1 MIDFLISKMHDA
13 RFMTMLLAAIAAS
26 ATAYTLIM
34 PLLAGEG
41 LAKRMKAVASERER
55 LRQRERDRLAKSE
68 KVSLRQTPKQLV
80 SKVVED
86 FNLTKWLAQEAAR
99 DKLIM
104 AGYRGHAP
112 YVTFLFA
119 RAVTPIL
126 LFIGAAL
133 YVFVITHMDK
143 SLTVKLGICV
153 AAAYLGLQAP
163 MLFLKNAISKRQ
175 LSIKRAFPD
184 ALDLLLIC
192 IESGMSVEVAFRKVS
207 NEIASQ
213 SIALS
218 EEFSLTTAELSYL
231 QDRKVAYEN
240 LAKRTGLE
248 GVKSVCLALM
258 QSERYGTPLG
268 QSLRVMAQENRDM
281 RMNEA
286 EKKAAAL
293 PPKLTVPMILFFLPC
308 LFIECGRQQRPDD
321 RGNRRHASHHRDV
334 PADCAAAHRPR
345 RNQEAEEFVAVALDR
360 EVAGQEVGRPRGVPS
375 CSVSV
380 VEMKVIR
387 GY

>member
-1 MIDFLISKMHDA
+1 MIDFLITKMHDA
-13 RFMTMLLAAIAAS
+13 RFMTMLLAAVAAS

-34 PLLAGEG
+34 PLFAGG
-41 LAKRMKAVASERER
+41 DLSKRMKAVASERER

-119 RAVTPIL
+119 RAVAPIA
-126 LFIGAAL
+126 LFLGAAL
-133 YVFVITHMDK
+133 YVFVLVPMDK
-143 SLTVKLGICV
+143 SLTFKIGICIG
-153 AAAYLGLQAP
+153 AAYLGLQAP
-163 MLFLKNAISKRQ
+163 MLFLKNLITKRQ

-207 NEIASQ
+207 TEIAGQ

-218 EEFSLTTAELSYL
+218 EEFALTTAELSYL
-231 QDRKVAYEN
+231 QDRKNAYEN

-281 RMNEA
+281 RMTEA

-308 LFIECGRQQRPDD
+308 LFI
-321 RGNRRHASHHRDV
+321 
-334 PADCAAAHRPR
+334 
-345 RNQEAEEFVAVALDR
+345 
-360 EVAGQEVGRPRGVPS
+360 
-375 CSVSV
+375 
-380 VEMKVIR
+380 VIL
-387 GY
+387 GPTYIKIQGMH

>member
-1 MIDFLISKMHDA
+1 MIDFLITKLHDPH
-13 RFMTMLLAAIAAS
+13 FMTMLLAAVAAS
-26 ATAYTLIM
+26 ATVYTLVM
-34 PLLAGEG
+34 PLFAGEG
-41 LAKRMKAVASERER
+41 LNKRMKVVASERER
-55 LRQRERDRLAKSE
+55 IRQRERERLNKNE

-80 SKVVED
+80 SRVVED

-112 YVTFLFA
+112 YLTFLFA
-119 RAVTPIL
+119 RMVAPLV
-126 LFIGAAL
+126 LFVGSVV
-133 YVFVITHMDK
+133 YVFLIAHMEK
-143 SLTVKLGICV
+143 SVPIKIGICV
-153 AAAYLGLQAP
+153 GAAYIGLQAP

-192 IESGMSVEVAFRKVS
+192 IESGMSVEVAFRKVAT
-207 NEIASQ
+207 EIVSQ
-213 SIALS
+213 SVALS
-218 EEFSLTTAELSYL
+218 EEFTLTTAELSYL

-240 LAKRTGLE
+240 LANRTGLE
-248 GVKSVCLALM
+248 GVKSVCLALQ

-308 LFIECGRQQRPDD
+308 LFI
-321 RGNRRHASHHRDV
+321 
-334 PADCAAAHRPR
+334 
-345 RNQEAEEFVAVALDR
+345 
-360 EVAGQEVGRPRGVPS
+360 
-375 CSVSV
+375 
-380 VEMKVIR
+380 VIL
-387 GY
+387 GPTYIKLQTTPIL

>member
-1 MIDFLISKMHDA
+1 MIDFLITKMHDA
-13 RFMTMLLAAIAAS
+13 RFMTMFLAAIAAS
-26 ATAYTLIM
+26 VTAYTLVM
-34 PLLAGEG
+34 PLFAGEG

-55 LRQRERDRLAKSE
+55 IRQRERDRLAKTE
-68 KVSLRQTPKQLV
+68 KVSLRQSPKQLV
-80 SKVVED
+80 ARVVED

-104 AGYRGHAP
+104 AGYRGQAP

-119 RAVTPIL
+119 RAVTPIV
-126 LFIGAAL
+126 LFIGAVL
-133 YVFVITHMDK
+133 YVFVITHMEK
-143 SLTVKLGICV
+143 SMPVKLGICV
-153 AAAYLGLQAP
+153 GAAYLGLQAP

-175 LSIKRAFPD
+175 LQIKRAFPD

-207 NEIASQ
+207 VEIVSQ
-213 SIALS
+213 SVGLS
-218 EEFSLTTAELSYL
+218 EEFALTTAELSYL

-308 LFIECGRQQRPDD
+308 LFI
-321 RGNRRHASHHRDV
+321 
-334 PADCAAAHRPR
+334 
-345 RNQEAEEFVAVALDR
+345 
-360 EVAGQEVGRPRGVPS
+360 
-375 CSVSV
+375 
-380 VEMKVIR
+380 VIL
-387 GY
+387 GPTYIKLQTTPIL

>member
-1 MIDFLISKMHDA
+1 MVEFLVTKLHDA
-13 RFMTMLLAAIAAS
+13 HFMTMLLAAIAAS
-26 ATAYTLIM
+26 ATVYTLVM
-34 PLLAGEG
+34 PLFAGEG
-41 LAKRMKAVASERER
+41 LSKRMKAVASERER
-55 LRQRERDRLAKSE
+55 IRQRERERLNKNE
-68 KVSLRQTPKQLV
+68 KVSLRQTPKQIV

-104 AGYRGHAP
+104 AGYRGQAP
-112 YVTFLFA
+112 YITFLFA
-119 RAVTPIL
+119 RLVAPIVL
-126 LFIGAAL
+126 LVGSVI
-133 YVFVITHMDK
+133 YVFLIAHMDRPLPIK
-143 SLTVKLGICV
+143 IGICV
-153 AAAYLGLQAP
+153 GAAYLGLQAP

-192 IESGMSVEVAFRKVS
+192 IESGMSVEMAFRKVAT
-207 NEIASQ
+207 EIVGQ

-218 EEFSLTTAELSYL
+218 EEFTLTTAELSYL

-248 GVKSVCLALM
+248 GVKSVCLAL
-258 QSERYGTPLG
+258 QQAERYGTPLG

-293 PPKLTVPMILFFLPC
+293 PPKLTVPMILFFLPV
-308 LFIECGRQQRPDD
+308 LF
-321 RGNRRHASHHRDV
+321 
-334 PADCAAAHRPR
+334 
-345 RNQEAEEFVAVALDR
+345 
-360 EVAGQEVGRPRGVPS
+360 
-375 CSVSV
+375 V
-380 VEMKVIR
+380 VILGPTGIKISELH
-387 GY
+387 

>member
-1 MIDFLISKMHDA
+1 MVEFLINKMHDA
-13 RFMTMLLAAIAAS
+13 KFMTMFLAAIAAS
-26 ATAYTLIM
+26 LTAYTLVM
-34 PLLAGEG
+34 PLFAGEG

-55 LRQRERDRLAKSE
+55 IRQRERDRLSKSE

-119 RAVTPIL
+119 RAVTPIV
-126 LFIGAAL
+126 LFLGAVL
-133 YVFVITHMDK
+133 YVFVITNLDK
-143 SLTVKLGICV
+143 PLTIKLGICV
-153 AAAYLGLQAP
+153 GAAYLGLQAP

-175 LSIKRAFPD
+175 LSIRRAFPD

-192 IESGMSVEVAFRKVS
+192 IESGMSVEVAFRKVAT
-207 NEIASQ
+207 EIATQ

-281 RMNEA
+281 RMTEA
-286 EKKAAAL
+286 EKKAAGL

-308 LFIECGRQQRPDD
+308 LFI
-321 RGNRRHASHHRDV
+321 
-334 PADCAAAHRPR
+334 
-345 RNQEAEEFVAVALDR
+345 
-360 EVAGQEVGRPRGVPS
+360 
-375 CSVSV
+375 
-380 VEMKVIR
+380 VIL
-387 GY
+387 GPTYIKIQGMH

>member
-1 MIDFLISKMHDA
+1 MVDFLVTKLHDPH
-13 RFMTMLLAAIAAS
+13 FMTMLLAAIAAS
-26 ATAYTLIM
+26 ATVYTLVM
-34 PLLAGEG
+34 PLFAGEG

-55 LRQRERDRLAKSE
+55 IRQRERERLNKSE

-80 SKVVED
+80 SKVVDD

-104 AGYRGHAP
+104 AGYRGQAP

-119 RAVTPIL
+119 RLVAPLV
-126 LFIGAAL
+126 LFVGSVI
-133 YVFVITHMDK
+133 YVFLIAHMDRPMPIK
-143 SLTVKLGICV
+143 IGICV
-153 AAAYLGLQAP
+153 GAAYLGLQAP

-192 IESGMSVEVAFRKVS
+192 IESGMSVEMAFRKVAT
-207 NEIASQ
+207 EIVGQ

-218 EEFSLTTAELSYL
+218 EEFTLTTAELSYL

-248 GVKSVCLALM
+248 GVKSVCLAL
-258 QSERYGTPLG
+258 QQAERYGTPLG

-293 PPKLTVPMILFFLPC
+293 PPKLTVPMILFFLPV
-308 LFIECGRQQRPDD
+308 LF
-321 RGNRRHASHHRDV
+321 
-334 PADCAAAHRPR
+334 
-345 RNQEAEEFVAVALDR
+345 
-360 EVAGQEVGRPRGVPS
+360 
-375 CSVSV
+375 V
-380 VEMKVIR
+380 VILGPTGIKISELH
-387 GY
+387 